1 MLQIL
6 YYGVCRIKI
15 SMNVFVISELFCIF
29 ALEDIIV
36 DDGDMNYKEIKG
48 MKKQIRFW
56 MVCGVIAVTLA
67 SCSTKQSAINKLEK
81 FSYELRDNS
90 RYYDLDDW
98 EKAGKKFVKI
108 TKEVR
113 KHELDYTPAEKARIG
128 RLEGE
133 CAGYM
138 ARGAKDNFSDRL
150 RGFINE
156 LKGIL
161 QGVTDAFG
169 K

>member
-1 MLQIL
+1 
-6 YYGVCRIKI
+6 
-15 SMNVFVISELFCIF
+15 
-29 ALEDIIV
+29 
-36 DDGDMNYKEIKG
+36 
-48 MKKQIRFW
+48 MKNRFW
-56 MVCGVIAVTLA
+56 SLVAMAFVVVIATS
-67 SCSTKQSAINKLEK
+67 SCATKEHAINQLEN

-90 RYYDLDDW
+90 AQYSVKEW

-108 TKEVR
+108 RKR
-113 KHELDYTPAEKARIG
+113 IAKHELDYTPAEKARIG